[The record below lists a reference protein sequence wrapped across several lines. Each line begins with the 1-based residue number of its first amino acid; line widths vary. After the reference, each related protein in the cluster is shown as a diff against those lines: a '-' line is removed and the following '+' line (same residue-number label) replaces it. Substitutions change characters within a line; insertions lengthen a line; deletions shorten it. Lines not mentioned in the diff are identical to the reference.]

1 MLNNSDMAFGAVAA
15 IILDYAAVAFVI
27 GLLVLDR
34 WLGVRRGIT
43 LDTLFGLIVAL
54 GMAVWF
60 AGTRFKRR
68 LLRHRA
74 ATQLTQIGGS
84 RSKARFSKPEN
95 RFRRWT
101 VR

>member
-1 MLNNSDMAFGAVAA
+1 MAFGAVAA

-54 GMAVWF
+54 GMAAWF

-68 LLRHRA
+68 VLRHPA
-74 ATQLTQIGGS
+74 GTELTQNACAGCKPRGV
-84 RSKARFSKPEN
+84 SKK
-95 RFRRWT
+95 
-101 VR
+101 